1 MTFHCSPY
9 SPLILLLFLLPA
21 GAYAAGDDH
30 FGRLFTTPEQRSQ
43 MDALRYAEEPE
54 PSHEVLVP
62 EPEKVAPR
70 TTQNP
75 IRLRGII
82 RRSGAE
88 PVYWINDS
96 NSMQADFLQE
106 NITVM
111 PEMTGSDSVEIR
123 LPDATIVPLQ
133 VGESYIPESESQSQS
148 QAQPSFDVRTEKRG
162 Q

>member
-1 MTFHCSPY
+1 MIFRCSYY
-9 SPLILLLFLLPA
+9 SSYILLLWLLPA
-21 GAYAAGDDH
+21 SAPAAEDDH

-54 PSHEVLVP
+54 PSHEVLVH

-111 PEMTGSDSVEIR
+111 PEKTGNDSVEIR
-123 LPDATIVPLQ
+123 LPDDTIVPLQ
-133 VGESYIPESESQSQS
+133 VGESYMPESESQSQP
-148 QAQPSFDVRTEKRG
+148 QPSFDVRTEKHG